1 MSEKEKY
8 EVEPFDV
15 LEKRLEAM
23 VNSINL
29 ATQKIDMIDRKLGSE
44 GLVNIDKFYTLQE
57 VSKIV
62 GLSPYHIRKDIEN
75 GKLKPLKRGGRTV
88 FNKEKID
95 SYIKD

>member
-1 MSEKEKY
+1 MPRENF
-8 EVEPFDV
+8 EVEPLDQ
-15 LEKRLEAM
+15 LEKRLDSL
-23 VNSINL
+23 VNSINE
-29 ATQKIDMIDRKLGSE
+29 ATQKIDMIDKKLGSE
-44 GLVNIDKFYTLQE
+44 GLVNIDKFYTLKE

-62 GLSPYHIRKDIEN
+62 GLSPYHIKKDIEN

>member
-1 MSEKEKY
+1 MSRENF
-8 EVEPFDV
+8 EVEPLDQ
-15 LEKRLEAM
+15 LEKRLDSL
-23 VNSINL
+23 VNSINE
-29 ATQKIDMIDRKLGSE
+29 ATQKIDMIDKKI
-44 GLVNIDKFYTLQE
+44 GLVNIDKFYTLKE

-62 GLSPYHIRKDIEN
+62 GLSTYHIKKDIEN

>member
-1 MSEKEKY
+1 MGRENL
-8 EVEPFDV
+8 EVEPIDQ
-15 LEKRLEAM
+15 LEKRLDTLID
-23 VNSINL
+23 SIKFLN
-29 ATQKIDMIDRKLGSE
+29 KRIGDIDNKLGSE

-62 GLSPYHIRKDIEN
+62 RLSTYHIKKDIEN

-95 SYIKD
+95 SYTKD